1 MQKIAPKGVV
11 ALFVALCLQMD
22 VSVSLSADPEGAPI
36 PATPPFASPDIK
48 PTLADWITARPV
60 ALGKKIL
67 YSDPLQKPPFVGQP
81 PDSLKGMAAGIRAVQ
96 LDVPNRI
103 KAAAYLGTVD
113 CVTYPQAQGM
123 LIATMMEDPSE
134 EVRYEAVMALRMMLA
149 AGCNNMDTMC
159 ECDTCAN
166 RKQISRETIRHSH
179 AMQRKVVAEAKCHAK
194 IAAWKAKRAVAKK
207 EQRYDCCRG
216 CSNAKVIKA
225 LAEVAYGKDDQ
236 CCFIEPSERV
246 REAAK
251 DGLCLA
257 AIAPAGMG
265 NFYSADPVPTEKI
278 DEEPTPPGEV
288 MPRDDEEVAPPLE
301 PEAIPKDK
309 AATSIPKK
317 APVRNRMSQIK
328 STPGKASVANSSNPM
343 ASPVTVEEPAI
354 ATQPAVEAV
363 QAAPVIKSVP
373 VVATPAAVE
382 TATQPY
388 DDIPALNST
397 PVAFAAPVVKAT
409 PVVNVAT
416 VQKSIPV
423 VPATIV
429 KTTPADG
436 LPALSDTPKQ
446 LKLASNQT
454 LVADAPVLAA
464 LNGHCIVCLKN
475 RQFVLVTN
483 QYSSV
488 FEGHTYHFASR
499 EAKATFDADPSR
511 FAPAYGGIDPVEFL
525 DNHTMV
531 EGQFLREFDDRF
543 YMFTNKE
550 HWDTFKATPGRFIL
564 PTAKSSPNLAGK

>member
-1 MQKIAPKGVV
+1 MQKIAPNGVA
-11 ALFVALCLQMD
+11 ALFVAVCLQMD
-22 VSVSLSADPEGAPI
+22 VSVTLAADPEGAPI
-36 PATPPFASPDIK
+36 PATPPFSSPDIK

-60 ALGKKIL
+60 ALGKKIM

-113 CVTYPQAQGM
+113 CVTYPQAQAM

-149 AGCNNMDTMC
+149 AGCNNMDTAC

-194 IAAWKAKRAVAKK
+194 LAAWKAKRAVAKK

-257 AIAPAGMG
+257 AIYPAGMG
-265 NFYSADPVPTEKI
+265 NFYSADPVPTEKLE
-278 DEEPTPPGEV
+278 EEPVPPGEV
-288 MPRDDEEVAPPLE
+288 MPRDDEEVAPPVE
-301 PEAIPKDK
+301 PEAIPRDK

-317 APVRNRMSQIK
+317 APVRNRIGQVNSAPAK
-328 STPGKASVANSSNPM
+328 TAVAKTPTPIQASA
-343 ASPVTVEEPAI
+343 TVEEPAVV
-354 ATQPAVEAV
+354 TQPVVEAV
-363 QAAPVIKSVP
+363 QAAPVIETAP
-373 VVATPAAVE
+373 VVVTPAPVETASQPYDDTPALNATPVAIATPVVAATPAA
-382 TATQPY
+382 
-388 DDIPALNST
+388 
-397 PVAFAAPVVKAT
+397 K
-409 PVVNVAT
+409 VAT

-429 KTTPADG
+429 KSTPADG
-436 LPALSDTPKQ
+436 LPALSDTPTQ

-454 LVADAPVLAA
+454 VADAPVLAA

-475 RQFVLVTN
+475 RQFVVVSN

-488 FEGHTYHFASR
+488 YEGHTYHFASR

-511 FAPAYGGIDPVEFL
+511 FAPVYGGNDPVEFL
-525 DNHTMV
+525 DHHQMV
-531 EGQFLREFDDRF
+531 QGQFLREFDDRF
-543 YMFTNKE
+543 YMFTSKE
-550 HWDTFKATPGRFIL
+550 HWETFKATPGRFIL